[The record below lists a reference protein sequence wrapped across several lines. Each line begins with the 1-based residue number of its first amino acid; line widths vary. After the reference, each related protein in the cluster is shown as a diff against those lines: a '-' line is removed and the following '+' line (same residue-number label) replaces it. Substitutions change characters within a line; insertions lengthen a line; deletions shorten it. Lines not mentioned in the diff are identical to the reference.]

1 MMTKEQ
7 IHRLFLEELQ
17 LQPTNDQKRVIGK
30 LCEFL
35 LSSDVSSVFVLKG
48 YAGTGKT
55 TLVSKLVKILPHI
68 KSNCVLLA
76 PTGRAAKV
84 LAGYAGQA
92 AFTIHRVIYR
102 LSESNQGGISFQLQP
117 NKHVNTLFIVDEA
130 SMITDAATRE
140 ERSVFQSGS
149 LLHDL
154 VDFVYSG
161 DHCRLILIGDSAQ
174 LPPVHSAHSPALSVA
189 ALRSAFR
196 LNIWSDEMKEV
207 VRQQTDSGILHNAT
221 RVRNKIETGKK
232 GFVKFKLQGFGDIK
246 RLTGSETADYINDAF
261 SPGTFEETIVVC
273 RSNKRANLYNKH
285 IRARVLFFEDEIG
298 AGDLLMV
305 VKNNYFW
312 LPQKSIASFIANG
325 DIIEITRIQR
335 IEEMYG
341 FRFAKA
347 SIRMIDYPDEP
358 ELDLI
363 LLLDTLDVAGP
374 SLSYDQSQKLF
385 EKVSEDYI
393 DEPSKTK
400 RFAKIKSNPYLNAVQ
415 VKFAYAV
422 TCHKAQGG
430 QWKNVF
436 VEMGY
441 IPEKIPDKEYF
452 RWLYTALTR
461 ATENLYLMG
470 FSEDFFEG

>member
-1 MMTKEQ
+1 MLTKDQ
-7 IHRLFLEELQ
+7 IQRLFLEELQ
-17 LQPTNDQKRVIGK
+17 LQPTYDQKRVIGK
-30 LCEFL
+30 LSEFL
-35 LSSDVSSVFVLKG
+35 LSSDFSSVFLLKG

-55 TLVSKLVKILPHI
+55 TLVSKLVKLLPRL
-68 KSNCVLLA
+68 KANCILLA

-84 LAGYAGQA
+84 LAGYAGQS

-102 LSESNQGGISFQLQP
+102 LSETNQGGISFQLQP
-117 NKHVNTLFIVDEA
+117 NKHANTLFIVDEA
-130 SMITDAATRE
+130 SMITDVSARE
-140 ERSVFQSGS
+140 ERYVFQSGS

-154 VDFVYSG
+154 IDYVYNG
-161 DHCRLILIGDSAQ
+161 DRCRLIFIGDSAQ
-174 LPPVHSAHSPALSVA
+174 LPPVHSTHSPALSVA
-189 ALRSAFR
+189 SLRSTFH
-196 LNIWSDEMKEV
+196 LNIWSEELKEV
-207 VRQQTDSGILHNAT
+207 VRQQTDSGILYNAT
-221 RVRNKIETGKK
+221 RIRKKIETGKK
-232 GFVKFKLQGFGDIK
+232 GFLKFHIQGFSDMK
-246 RLTGSETADYINDAF
+246 RLTGVETTDYINDAF
-261 SPGTFEETIVVC
+261 SPGSFEQTIVIC

-312 LPQKSIASFIANG
+312 LPQKSAASFIANG

-341 FRFAKA
+341 FRFAQA
-347 SIRMIDYPDEP
+347 SIRMLDYPDEP

-363 LLLDTLDVAGP
+363 LILDTLDAEGP
-374 SLSYDQSQKLF
+374 SLSYEQSKLLF
-385 EKVSEDYI
+385 ERVSEDYI

-441 IPEKIPDKEYF
+441 IPDKIPDKEYF

-470 FSEDFFEG
+470 FSEDFFEK